1 MAISGIT
8 FFSHS
13 FPIQHPNHPLTTT
26 THYYM
31 LCPCLS
37 CKFSKSFALYIVQIP
52 RQWALLQCSAA
63 ANEANGRNLI
73 MTLAEDVCSS
83 NHRKTG
89 QSSLGKSL
97 SPFGSESVFSLTPAK
112 IYECF
117 YVPPLSQRQQ
127 IGRWLLSLDLL
138 PLYKLVFTIRW
149 TFKADKEKRQLYL
162 YLCGWLVH

>member
-13 FPIQHPNHPLTTT
+13 FPIQHPNHPPTTT
-26 THYYM
+26 THYYI

-37 CKFSKSFALYIVQIP
+37 CKFSKNFVLYIVQIP

-83 NHRKTG
+83 NHRKTD
-89 QSSLGKSL
+89 QSSLGESL

-112 IYECF
+112 ICECF

-138 PLYKLVFTIRW
+138 YPPLQIGVYNPMNF
-149 TFKADKEKRQLYL
+149 
-162 YLCGWLVH
+162 